1 MSKKVG
7 VYVCT
12 GCGIGE
18 CLNAEKLAAIASDPQ
33 RTPVVRTSKA
43 FCLEDARLIAND
55 IESGLVDSAVIAACS
70 PRVNTDIF
78 RFDSAFVERVN
89 IREQV
94 VWSHPPNQEET
105 QALANDHL
113 RMGIAR
119 AQRVTVPAPY
129 QEANERTLLV
139 MGGGTAGLAAA
150 RGAAEAGFD
159 VILVE
164 KSARLGGYARRL
176 HKQFPQR
183 PPYRELEAPDI
194 EASIRSVQS
203 LPNVRIFLQAEIES
217 ISGQP
222 GRFSVVIRREGAREQ
237 MTVGA
242 IVSATGWVPGD
253 PQTLA
258 AYGLGKY
265 ANVVTSTKLEEMALK
280 RSLLRPS
287 DGRPVKRAALVLC
300 DGPGDNAHMPYG
312 GNVSSLVALK
322 QALYIREQNPAAT
335 VYLLYRDMQT
345 PGPYEYFY
353 KRAQEDPGILFLRCE
368 IQSISENANH
378 EIVVEAAHT
387 VVGGSVRADVDL
399 LVVPEDMV
407 PASSV
412 AQPSGTLNL
421 VYLQGKELPTT
432 PFGFADS
439 HFICFPYET
448 RRTGIYS
455 AGSARQAMDL
465 AASAT
470 DGAAA
475 ALKAIQSI
483 EKSSAGAA
491 VHPRSGDL
499 TYPKFFMQK
508 CTSCGRCSQ
517 ECPFGA
523 LEVDEKSR
531 PALDPNRCRRCGIC
545 MGACPV
551 QIISF
556 EDYSVDILAAMIKSV
571 EIPDDGEK
579 SPRILLLAC
588 ENDAYPALDMAGIL
602 RLQYAA
608 SVRVIPVRCLG
619 SVNSI
624 LIADAVSRGFDGVAL
639 MGCKAGEDY
648 QCHFIRGSELLA
660 TRMQNVQ
667 ETLDRLALE
676 SERVRVME
684 VAISDAHK
692 IPALIEDF
700 AQTIKRI
707 GPNPMKGFE

>member
-1 MSKKVG
+1 MSKKLG

-18 CLNAEKLAAIASDPQ
+18 CLNAEKLTAIAAVPQ
-33 RTPVVRTSKA
+33 RAAVVRTSKA
-43 FCLEDARLIAND
+43 FCLEDARIIAND
-55 IESGLVDSAVIAACS
+55 IDSKLVDSVVIAACS
-70 PRVNTDIF
+70 PRVNTDVF

-89 IREQV
+89 LREQV
-94 VWSHPPNQEET
+94 VWSHPPNQDET
-105 QALANDHL
+105 QALAADHL
-113 RMGIAR
+113 RMGLAR
-119 AQRVTVPAPY
+119 AQRATAPAPY

-139 MGGGTAGLAAA
+139 IGGGTAGLAAA
-150 RGAAEAGFD
+150 KGAAEAGFD
-159 VILVE
+159 VLLVE
-164 KSARLGGYARRL
+164 KSAQLGGFARRL
-176 HKQFPQR
+176 YKQFPQR
-183 PPYRELEAPDI
+183 PPYRDLQAPEI
-194 EASIRSVQS
+194 ESSVQFLQS
-203 LPNVRIFLQAEIES
+203 LPNVRILLSAEIES

-222 GRFSVVIRREGAREQ
+222 GRFSVVIRRQGAREQ
-237 MTVGA
+237 MMVGA
-242 IVSATGWVPGD
+242 IVSATGWVPAI

-258 AYGLGKY
+258 SYGLGKF
-265 ANVVTSTKLEEMALK
+265 ANVVTSTRLEEMALS

-287 DGRPVKRAALVLC
+287 DGRPVKRAALILS
-300 DGPGDNAHMPYG
+300 DGPGDTAHMPYG

-322 QALYIREQNPAAT
+322 QALYVREQNPDAI
-335 VYLLYRDMQT
+335 VYVLYRNMQT
-345 PGPYEYFY
+345 PGPHEYFY

-368 IQSISENANH
+368 IQSVIEQANH
-378 EIVVEAAHT
+378 DLSLEAAHT
-387 VVGGSVRADVDL
+387 AVGGSVRADVDL
-399 LVVPEDMV
+399 LVVSEDMV
-407 PASSV
+407 PAASV

-421 VYLQGKELPTT
+421 VYLQGKDLPATQ
-432 PFGFADS
+432 FGFADS
-439 HFICFPYET
+439 NFICFPYET

-455 AGSARQAMDL
+455 AGAARQAMDL
-465 AASAT
+465 ASSAR

-508 CTSCGRCSQ
+508 CTSCGRCTQ

-531 PALDPNRCRRCGIC
+531 PVLDPNRCRRCGIC

-556 EDYSVDILAAMIKSV
+556 DDYSVDILAAMIKSV

-579 SPRILLLAC
+579 PRILLLAC

-608 SVRVIPVRCLG
+608 SVRVIPVRCMG

-639 MGCKAGEDY
+639 MGCKSGEDY

-660 TRMQNVQ
+660 TRMQNVR

-676 SERVRVME
+676 AERVRVME

-700 AQTIKRI
+700 AQTIQRV